1 MDICYIYYGAI
12 CYIYYECFDI
22 YQIFVTYLLI
32 IPIFLSYFFVN
43 PLFEIAPL

>member
-22 YQIFVTYLLI
+22 YHIFVTYLLI
-32 IPIFLSYFFVN
+32 IPIFLSYF
-43 PLFEIAPL
+43 LWIHYLK